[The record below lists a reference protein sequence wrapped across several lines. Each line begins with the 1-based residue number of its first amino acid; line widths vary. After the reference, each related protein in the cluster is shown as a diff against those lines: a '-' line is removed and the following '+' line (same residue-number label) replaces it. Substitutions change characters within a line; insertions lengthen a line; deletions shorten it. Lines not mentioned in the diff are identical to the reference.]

1 MLAALRFVQESK
13 MKHFSLAAHKSIMR
27 GVFYPTGHMVLMFPT
42 EQDARLACKLLQKDG
57 VLEED
62 LSLAT
67 PQEFERQITGAT
79 NPDSDWVLP
88 SVGTEGETAEH
99 FRQLAHEGHYALFVH
114 AGAKLTSD
122 HVMDLLK
129 DTHITYGQRYRYLVI
144 EDLVG

>member
-1 MLAALRFVQESK
+1 

-57 VLEED
+57 VSEED
-62 LSLAT
+62 LCLAT

-99 FRQLAHEGHYALFVH
+99 FRQLAHDGHYALFVH
-114 AGAKLTSD
+114 AGAKVTSD
-122 HVMDLLK
+122 HVMELLK
-129 DTHITYGQRYRYLVI
+129 DTHISYGQRYRYLVI
-144 EDLVG
+144 EDLVS